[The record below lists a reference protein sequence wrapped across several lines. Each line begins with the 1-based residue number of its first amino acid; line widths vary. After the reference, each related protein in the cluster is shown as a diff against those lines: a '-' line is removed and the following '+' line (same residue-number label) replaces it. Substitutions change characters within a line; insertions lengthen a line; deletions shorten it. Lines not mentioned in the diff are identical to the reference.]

1 MMLLKN
7 KGNFEKKLEVFEKYW
22 KNMEGCGRVYN
33 LGVVGILGYYK

>member
-22 KNMEGCGRVYN
+22 KNMEGCGRV
-33 LGVVGILGYYK
+33 